1 MKFILKSVFILVLLA
16 PISGFSQSQESRP
29 LSLRE
34 RVNRILDSTVAGED
48 FTGTESPNTITPQE
62 NIASVVSAFKDV
74 FFSEGEDGRLLLKL
88 DRESIFRI
96 IAANL
101 VWIESLACL
110 NFSGV
115 LEALRTNW
123 GILETDPDLNY
134 YMVQYIYLSLEAAPL
149 SPTALA
155 AGVSSENILELFYL
169 EAEEAV
175 KEARAQTAGVAF
187 VEGRFTTY
195 ASRSRYEDMI
205 MAKVAAKASSQ
216 REVPLIAELQRRGIG
231 QAPTPADYKASV
243 EAVQAA
249 GDAVLAAQAEGSL
262 IAYQLDADMLDG
274 VSEIVAAKL
283 MEGHGVR
290 RAISAKDADV
300 VRQKIHEVL
309 QLEFQ
314 QKGIV
319 IEPEVVTAAI
329 QAVPELT
336 LTWGNARALVR
347 GICETGLKR
356 GGR

>member
-249 GDAVLAAQAEGSL
+249 GDAVSAAQADGSL
-262 IAYQLDADMLDG
+262 IAFQLDEMTLKG
-274 VSEIVAAKL
+274 LSTIVAAEL
-283 MEGHGVR
+283 MKGHGSR
-290 RAISAKDADV
+290 RVLTVADADEI
-300 VRQKIHEVL
+300 RQKMYEAL
-309 QLEFQ
+309 QLQFE

-319 IEPEVVTAAI
+319 IDRGVVMTAI
-329 QAVPELT
+329 WYTPQLT
-336 LTWGNARALVR
+336 LTWQNAETLVR

-356 GGR
+356 VR